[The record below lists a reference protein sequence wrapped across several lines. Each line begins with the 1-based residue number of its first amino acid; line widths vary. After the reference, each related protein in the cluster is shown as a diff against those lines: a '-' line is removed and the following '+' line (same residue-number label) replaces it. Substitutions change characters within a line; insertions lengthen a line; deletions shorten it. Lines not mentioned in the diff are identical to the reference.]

1 LTGSALMD
9 FLISII
15 LLIATGFI
23 FFLVIDRLA
32 PDSILNKIGKVAVG
46 VVLLIVFL
54 LAIKAVLFGGGGAG
68 AALAPQGFI
77 WFCIGV
83 IVILVVMFIIAAV
96 LDWIAASMGVGAPI
110 VTLVKYV
117 IFALALIALLVIADK
132 TLMGGNYTGAFNSPF
147 QSGGGRRSGLLEP
160 DGHQLVLASPGSA
173 AANL

>member
-32 PDSILNKIGKVAVG
+32 PDPILNKIGKVAVG

-54 LAIKAVLFGGGGAG
+54 LAIKAVLFGGGAG
-68 AALAPQGFI
+68 AALAPAGFI

-83 IVILVVMFIIAAV
+83 IVILVVMFIIASV
-96 LDWIAASMGVGAPI
+96 LDWLAASMGIGAPI
-110 VTLVKYV
+110 VQIVKYV
-117 IFALALIALLVIADK
+117 IFAVALIALLVIADK
-132 TLMGGNYTGAFNSPF
+132 TLMGGSYTGAFNSPF
-147 QSGGGRRSGLLEP
+147 QSGGGRRSELLEP
-160 DGHQLVLASPGSA
+160 YGHRLVLVRYASPA
-173 AANL
+173 VNL